1 MICLDHRIS
10 RWFFLRQLNLNQ
22 VIKFVHLTIVEALT
36 KKENKMTLRL
46 TDLAPNFDAETTQG
60 KINFHKWAG
69 DSWVVLFSHPKDFTP
84 VCTTELGS
92 LQSIKPEFDK
102 RNVKIIGLS
111 VDPISD
117 HKKWSED
124 IKEVT
129 GYKPSYPIIGDENL
143 HVAKLYG
150 LLPGSISGSSKG
162 RTAVD
167 NQTVRTVF
175 VIGPD
180 KKVKLFLTYPMATG
194 RNFLEILRTI
204 DSIQLTAKYKVA
216 TPAGWKQ
223 GEDVIIVPAVK
234 DDEAKKLFP
243 KGWKAVKP
251 YLRVIKQ
258 PGL

>member
-1 MICLDHRIS
+1 
-10 RWFFLRQLNLNQ
+10 
-22 VIKFVHLTIVEALT
+22 
-36 KKENKMTLRL
+36 MTLRL

-60 KINFHKWAG
+60 KINFHEWAG

-92 LQSIKPEFDK
+92 HESIKPEFDK

-150 LLPGSISGSSKG
+150 LLPGSTSGSSKG
-162 RTAVD
+162 RTAAD

-180 KKVKLFLTYPMATG
+180 KRVKLFLTYPMATG
-194 RNFLEILRTI
+194 RNFLEILRVI

-243 KGWKAVKP
+243 NGWKTVKP

>member
-1 MICLDHRIS
+1 
-10 RWFFLRQLNLNQ
+10 
-22 VIKFVHLTIVEALT
+22 
-36 KKENKMTLRL
+36 MTLRL
-46 TDLAPNFDAETTQG
+46 TDLAPNFDAETTLG
-60 KINFHKWAG
+60 KINLHKWAG

-150 LLPGSISGSSKG
+150 LLSGSTSGSSKG
-162 RTAVD
+162 RTAELQANSKASVVD
-167 NQTVRTVF
+167 MTAAITA
-175 VIGPD
+175 
-180 KKVKLFLTYPMATG
+180 ATARPLIRG
-194 RNFLEILRTI
+194 GNWFFITSRKIW
-204 DSIQLTAKYKVA
+204 SAS
-216 TPAGWKQ
+216 
-223 GEDVIIVPAVK
+223 
-234 DDEAKKLFP
+234 
-243 KGWKAVKP
+243 
-251 YLRVIKQ
+251 
-258 PGL
+258 

>member
-1 MICLDHRIS
+1 
-10 RWFFLRQLNLNQ
+10 
-22 VIKFVHLTIVEALT
+22 
-36 KKENKMTLRL
+36 MTLRL

-60 KINFHKWAG
+60 KINLHKWAG

-92 LQSIKPEFDK
+92 LESIKSEFDK

-129 GYKPSYPIIGDENL
+129 GHKPSYPIIGDENL
-143 HVAKLYG
+143 QVAKLYG
-150 LLPGSISGSSKG
+150 LLPGSTSGSSG
-162 RTAVD
+162 RTAAD
-167 NQTVRTVF
+167 NQAVRTVF
-175 VIGPD
+175 IIGPD
-180 KKVKLFLTYPMATG
+180 KRIKLFLTYPMATG
-194 RNFLEILRTI
+194 RNFLEILRAI

-223 GEDVIIVPAVK
+223 GEDVIIVPTVK
-234 DDEAKKLFP
+234 EDEAKKLFP
-243 KGWKAVKP
+243 AGWKTIKP
-251 YLRVIKQ
+251 YLRFVKQ
-258 PGL
+258 PT

>member
-1 MICLDHRIS
+1 MFWYIIHS
-10 RWFFLRQLNLNQ
+10 FFN
-22 VIKFVHLTIVEALT
+22 
-36 KKENKMTLRL
+36 KKQSKTN
-46 TDLAPNFDAETTQG
+46 
-60 KINFHKWAG
+60 
-69 DSWVVLFSHPKDFTP
+69 DSLF
-84 VCTTELGS
+84 
-92 LQSIKPEFDK
+92 
-102 RNVKIIGLS
+102 
-111 VDPISD
+111 
-117 HKKWSED
+117 
-124 IKEVT
+124 
-129 GYKPSYPIIGDENL
+129 IGDENL

-150 LLPGSISGSSKG
+150 LLPGSTSGNSKG
-162 RTAVD
+162 RTAAD

-180 KKVKLFLTYPMATG
+180 KRVKLFLTYPMATG
-194 RNFLEILRTI
+194 RNFLEILRAI

>member
-1 MICLDHRIS
+1 
-10 RWFFLRQLNLNQ
+10 
-22 VIKFVHLTIVEALT
+22 
-36 KKENKMTLRL
+36 MTLRL

-92 LQSIKPEFDK
+92 LESIKSEFDK

-124 IKEVT
+124 IKEIT

-150 LLPGSISGSSKG
+150 LLPGSTSGSSKG

-167 NQTVRTVF
+167 NQTVRTVY

-180 KKVKLFLTYPMATG
+180 KKVKLLLTYPMATG

-243 KGWKAVKP
+243 NGWKTVKP
-251 YLRVIKQ
+251 YLRIIKQ

>member
-1 MICLDHRIS
+1 M
-10 RWFFLRQLNLNQ
+10 
-22 VIKFVHLTIVEALT
+22 ALS
-36 KKENKMTLRL
+36 L

-111 VDPISD
+111 VDPVAD

-129 GYKPSYPIIGDENL
+129 GYKPEYPLIGDENL

-150 LLPGSISGSSKG
+150 LLPGSTSGNSKG

-167 NQTVRTVF
+167 NQTVRTVY

-180 KKVKLFLTYPMATG
+180 KKVKLLLTYPMATG
-194 RNFLEILRTI
+194 RNFLEILRVI

-243 KGWKAVKP
+243 EGWKAVKP

>member
-1 MICLDHRIS
+1 
-10 RWFFLRQLNLNQ
+10 
-22 VIKFVHLTIVEALT
+22 
-36 KKENKMTLRL
+36 MTLRL

-60 KINFHKWAG
+60 KINLHKWAG

-92 LQSIKPEFDK
+92 LESIKSEFDK

-129 GYKPSYPIIGDENL
+129 GHKPSYPIIGDENL
-143 HVAKLYG
+143 QVAKLYG
-150 LLPGSISGSSKG
+150 LLPGSTSGSSG
-162 RTAVD
+162 RTAAD

-175 VIGPD
+175 IIGPD
-180 KKVKLFLTYPMATG
+180 KRIKLFLTYPMATG
-194 RNFLEILRTI
+194 RNFLEILRAI

-223 GEDVIIVPAVK
+223 GEDVIIVPTVK
-234 DDEAKKLFP
+234 EDEAKKLFP
-243 KGWKAVKP
+243 AGWKTIKP
-251 YLRVIKQ
+251 YLRFVKQ
-258 PGL
+258 PT

>member
-1 MICLDHRIS
+1 
-10 RWFFLRQLNLNQ
+10 
-22 VIKFVHLTIVEALT
+22 
-36 KKENKMTLRL
+36 MTLRL
-46 TDLAPNFDAETTQG
+46 ADLAPNFDAETTQG

-92 LQSIKPEFDK
+92 LESIKPEFDK
-102 RNVKIIGLS
+102 RNVKVIGLS

-150 LLPGSISGSSKG
+150 LLSGSTSGSSKG

-167 NQTVRTVF
+167 NQTVRTVY

-180 KKVKLFLTYPMATG
+180 KKVKLLLTYPMATG
-194 RNFLEILRTI
+194 RNFLEILRVI
-204 DSIQLTAKYKVA
+204 DSIQLTVKYKVA

-243 KGWKAVKP
+243 EGWKAVKP
-251 YLRVIKQ
+251 YLRIIKQ

>member
-1 MICLDHRIS
+1 
-10 RWFFLRQLNLNQ
+10 
-22 VIKFVHLTIVEALT
+22 
-36 KKENKMTLRL
+36 MTLRL
-46 TDLAPNFDAETTQG
+46 TDLAPNFEAETTQG
-60 KINFHKWAG
+60 KVNFHKWAG
-69 DSWVVLFSHPKDFTP
+69 DSWVILFSHPKDFTP

-92 LQSIKPEFDK
+92 LQSIKSEFDK

-129 GYKPSYPIIGDENL
+129 GHKPSYPIIGDENL
-143 HVAKLYG
+143 QVAKLYG
-150 LLPGSISGSSKG
+150 LLPGSTSGSSG
-162 RTAVD
+162 RTAAD

-175 VIGPD
+175 IIGPD
-180 KKVKLFLTYPMATG
+180 KRIKLFLTYPMATG
-194 RNFLEILRTI
+194 RNFLEILRAI

-223 GEDVIIVPAVK
+223 GEDVIIVPTVK

-243 KGWKAVKP
+243 NGWKAVKP
-251 YLRVIKQ
+251 YLRFVKQ
-258 PGL
+258 PT

>member
-1 MICLDHRIS
+1 
-10 RWFFLRQLNLNQ
+10 
-22 VIKFVHLTIVEALT
+22 
-36 KKENKMTLRL
+36 MTLRL
-46 TDLAPNFDAETTQG
+46 TDLAPNFEAETTQG

-92 LQSIKPEFDK
+92 LQSIKSEFDK

-117 HKKWSED
+117 HKKWIDD
-124 IKEVT
+124 IEEVT
-129 GYKPSYPIIGDENL
+129 GHKPNYPIIGDENL

-150 LLPGSISGSSKG
+150 LLPGSISGSSKD

-167 NQTVRTVF
+167 NQTVRSVF
-175 VIGPD
+175 IIGPD
-180 KKVKLFLTYPMATG
+180 KKIKLFLTYPMATG
-194 RNFLEILRTI
+194 RNFLEILRAI

-223 GEDVIIVPAVK
+223 GEDVIIVPTVK
-234 DDEAKKLFP
+234 EDEAKKLFP
-243 KGWKAVKP
+243 AGWKTIKP
-251 YLRVIKQ
+251 YLRFVKQ
-258 PGL
+258 PT

>member
-1 MICLDHRIS
+1 
-10 RWFFLRQLNLNQ
+10 
-22 VIKFVHLTIVEALT
+22 
-36 KKENKMTLRL
+36 MTLRL

-92 LQSIKPEFDK
+92 LESIKHEFDK

-150 LLPGSISGSSKG
+150 LLPGSTSGSSKG
-162 RTAVD
+162 RTAAD

-175 VIGPD
+175 IIGPD

-194 RNFLEILRTI
+194 RNFLEILRAI

-251 YLRVIKQ
+251 YLRFIKQ

>member
-1 MICLDHRIS
+1 
-10 RWFFLRQLNLNQ
+10 
-22 VIKFVHLTIVEALT
+22 
-36 KKENKMTLRL
+36 MTLRL
-46 TDLAPNFDAETTQG
+46 TDLAPNFDVETTQG

-92 LQSIKPEFDK
+92 LESIKPEFDK

-150 LLPGSISGSSKG
+150 LLPGSISGSSEG
-162 RTAVD
+162 RTAAD
-167 NQTVRTVF
+167 NQTVRTVL

-180 KKVKLFLTYPMATG
+180 K
-194 RNFLEILRTI
+194 
-204 DSIQLTAKYKVA
+204 
-216 TPAGWKQ
+216 
-223 GEDVIIVPAVK
+223 
-234 DDEAKKLFP
+234 
-243 KGWKAVKP
+243 
-251 YLRVIKQ
+251 
-258 PGL
+258 